1 MALQLLIILLQV
13 LKIID
18 FTLMEYVT
26 VWGLIL
32 IQYQENY
39 WILKMDRN
47 MVMKLIVEPGFNS
60 GWKQVIGPISKSNV
74 IEDELV
80 YFPGSNYADPVFS
93 WVPST

>member
-26 VWGLIL
+26 VLGLIL

-39 WILKMDRN
+39 WILKNGPQYSDEIN
-47 MVMKLIVEPGFNS
+47 IVEPGF
-60 GWKQVIGPISKSNV
+60 
-74 IEDELV
+74 
-80 YFPGSNYADPVFS
+80 
-93 WVPST
+93 